1 MTRPVGILYEHPEWF
16 KPLFRELE
24 RQSVPFVPIDATRH
38 TFEPGSDADR
48 YSLVVNRMSPSAGL
62 RGNGQAI
69 FHTLDYLAHLEK
81 RGASVLNG
89 RRAFE
94 FEISK
99 ARQLDLL
106 ARLGVRYPRAKVVNH
121 PSQIVDAAAAQAKYR
136 GERRWYPFV
145 FRSRRT
151 GARCICRR
159 GIRHGSRQHG
169 PGTGAS
175 PGA

>member
-69 FHTLDYLAHLEK
+69 FHTLDYLVHLEE
-81 RGASVLNG
+81 RGVSVLNG

-106 ARLGVRYPRAKVVNH
+106 AGLGLRYPRAKVVNH
-121 PSQIVDAAAAQAKYR
+121 PSQIVDAAADL
-136 GERRWYPFV
+136 EYPV
-145 FRSRRT
+145 LLKPNIGGS
-151 GARCICRR
+151 GA
-159 GIRHGSRQHG
+159 GIRS
-169 PGTGAS
+169 
-175 PGA
+175 